1 MRIYIKNTTTKG
13 ETPISSEKERS
24 VESARVTNYRVGVSK
39 FMTPAFTRC
48 LNNAFV
54 LSRSLLYCSFTTRH
68 GVAGYYNLVP
78 IDKVCNRPL
87 EASLTPC
94 KPVFVCMNTHISAT
108 FRARASEF
116 GANIYKCCLQL
127 KFVLQFGHAHCRPIK
142 TRNSYS
148 NRETFTLVQ

>member
-1 MRIYIKNTTTKG
+1 MRLRFPARKREVWK
-13 ETPISSEKERS
+13 
-24 VESARVTNYRVGVSK
+24 VESARVTNYRVGESK

-54 LSRSLLYCSFTTRH
+54 LGRSLLYCSFTTRH

-127 KFVLQFGHAHCRPIK
+127 KFVLQFGPAHCRPIK